1 MIFGKHINKY
11 YRQNWYLF
19 LVGII
24 ALIFVDIY
32 QLEIP
37 RQIGFLI
44 DGLSTSTLD
53 EAGIYQIVLTIFGYA
68 GIIILGRF
76 VWRIGIFGASRRFDY
91 GLRNDMFAHCE
102 KLSVSFYN
110 ENKTGALMAHYTND
124 LDAVRMGVGPG
135 MIIFVDATFFT
146 FLISLLI
153 TDQSIILQILSK
165 YLLLSAR

>member
-44 DGLSTSTLD
+44 DGLSEATNPSIICSVDKGFDTST
-53 EAGIYQIVLTIFGYA
+53 
-68 GIIILGRF
+68 
-76 VWRIGIFGASRRFDY
+76 
-91 GLRNDMFAHCE
+91 
-102 KLSVSFYN
+102 
-110 ENKTGALMAHYTND
+110 
-124 LDAVRMGVGPG
+124 
-135 MIIFVDATFFT
+135 
-146 FLISLLI
+146 
-153 TDQSIILQILSK
+153 
-165 YLLLSAR
+165 